1 MTARAGGHTPRAF
14 WVGLG
19 LGLLMMAWGVRLYLE
34 ATPDLERRIDLT
46 KWLVGLDLA
55 HDLLLAPAVVGVGYL
70 VSRAVPARARAA
82 VQAALIATGVVL
94 LVGLLPLMG
103 TAGTANATIQ
113 PIRYGPA
120 IAAVIAVIWVAAA
133 VAVVITMRRDMEHR

>member
-1 MTARAGGHTPRAF
+1 M
-14 WVGLG
+14 
-19 LGLLMMAWGVRLYLE
+19 
-34 ATPDLERRIDLT
+34 
-46 KWLVGLDLA
+46 GLDLA

-82 VQAALIATGVVL
+82 VQTALIVTGMVL

-103 TAGTANATIQ
+103 TAGTRNPTIQ

-133 VAVVITMRRDMEHR
+133 IAVLITTRQGKERR